1 MNNDEEYSDKINIDD
16 LYTRKREIETN
27 KIKTYKMILNRVH
40 KKIKISSRQKENQMF
55 TFFVIPEFLIGVPTY
70 DIASCTAYIIEK
82 LKENGFT
89 IKYTYPN
96 LLFISWANHLD
107 KTQRSEIK
115 KKYGVSVNSKG
126 EVVNKDSNN
135 ENKNDNSTDNINSLM
150 LKDKNIKLGNPKKEF
165 KKITDYKPT
174 GNLIYNTALLGKI
187 QEQTKNITT
196 T

>member
-89 IKYTYPN
+89 VKYTYPN
-96 LLFISWANHLD
+96 LLFISYQA
-107 KTQRSEIK
+107 
-115 KKYGVSVNSKG
+115 
-126 EVVNKDSNN
+126 
-135 ENKNDNSTDNINSLM
+135 STSPGIVT
-150 LKDKNIKLGNPKKEF
+150 E
-165 KKITDYKPT
+165 
-174 GNLIYNTALLGKI
+174 
-187 QEQTKNITT
+187 
-196 T
+196 